1 MTIGVWF
8 DITSDC
14 LVAPATA
21 GACGGVA
28 DRNGEC
34 IGFLPTPFVGT
45 PAVGIVP
52 VAIVP
57 PFIVTL
63 FSPFHEPPGRQPHPY
78 PGKNDHVP
86 E

>member
-8 DITSDC
+8 ARTSDC
-14 LVAPATA
+14 LVAPVAA

-34 IGFLPTPFVGT
+34 IGFFPTPFAGT
-45 PAVGIVP
+45 PPVGIVP

-57 PFIVTL
+57 PPIPTL
-63 FSPFHEPPGRQPHPY
+63 FNPFHVPPGCQPHPY
-78 PGKNDHVP
+78 PGKNDHEP